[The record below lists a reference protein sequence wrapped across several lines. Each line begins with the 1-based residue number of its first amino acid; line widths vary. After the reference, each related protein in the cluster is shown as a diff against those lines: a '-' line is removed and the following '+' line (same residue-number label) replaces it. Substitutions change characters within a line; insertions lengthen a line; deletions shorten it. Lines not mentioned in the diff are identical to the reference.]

1 MNNRLNPTERSH
13 LERVKMLH
21 CAVCGAEPPSEA
33 HHIVQGQQY
42 TTIPLCKDCH
52 TGSRNGIHGQ
62 KLVWAVFKK
71 TELSC
76 LNDTVRRLLQQ
87 NRIVK

>member
-1 MNNRLNPTERSH
+1 MNNQIKPSERAH
-13 LERVKMLH
+13 LERVKSLH

-33 HHIVQGQQY
+33 HHLEQGQQY

-52 TGSRNGIHGQ
+52 TGPRNGIHGQ

-76 LNDTVRRLLQQ
+76 LNDTVRRLMQQ
-87 NRIVK
+87 NKVVT